1 MLFNQSAQSACNLTQ
16 IARVLRM
23 LFHNF
28 VRSHIVVTHLN
39 ADYNQHYTQMTTKK
53 NYIAPDIDFEP
64 MVLGTVICE
73 SGSLEDYDPITDF
86 TW

>member
-1 MLFNQSAQSACNLTQ
+1 
-16 IARVLRM
+16 
-23 LFHNF
+23 
-28 VRSHIVVTHLN
+28 
-39 ADYNQHYTQMTTKK
+39 MTTKK